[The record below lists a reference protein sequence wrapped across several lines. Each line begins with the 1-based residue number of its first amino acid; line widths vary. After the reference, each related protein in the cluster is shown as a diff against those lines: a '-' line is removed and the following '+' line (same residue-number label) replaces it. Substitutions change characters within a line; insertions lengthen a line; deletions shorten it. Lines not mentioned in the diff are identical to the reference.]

1 MILLTIAVRPAK
13 LIGAREMNKRIE
25 ELIVQAGDYVNE
37 TYTGP
42 VPATF
47 TGNPE
52 WHKKF
57 DKWTQFS
64 EKFAELIVRECDR
77 LNRKQ
82 SFELTGVVV
91 DVEQGDGFDS
101 VCLDTV
107 KRVESYLAD
116 STLKK
121 HFGVEE

>member
-1 MILLTIAVRPAK
+1 MNERIKELATEVGISVDYLTNTKQIV
-13 LIGAREMNKRIE
+13 LI
-25 ELIVQAGDYVNE
+25 
-37 TYTGP
+37 
-42 VPATF
+42 
-47 TGNPE
+47 
-52 WHKKF
+52 
-57 DKWTQFS
+57 
-64 EKFAELIVRECDR
+64 EKFAELIVRECDQ
-77 LNRKQ
+77 LNQKQ

>member
-25 ELIVQAGDYVNE
+25 ELAVQAGDYVNE

-52 WHKKF
+52 WHKEF

-64 EKFAELIVRECDR
+64 EKFAQLIVRECAEVADNADAIR
-77 LNRKQ
+77 QKW
-82 SFELTGVVV
+82 
-91 DVEQGDGFDS
+91 
-101 VCLDTV
+101 
-107 KRVESYLAD
+107 ESIGKYVRE
-116 STLKK
+116 